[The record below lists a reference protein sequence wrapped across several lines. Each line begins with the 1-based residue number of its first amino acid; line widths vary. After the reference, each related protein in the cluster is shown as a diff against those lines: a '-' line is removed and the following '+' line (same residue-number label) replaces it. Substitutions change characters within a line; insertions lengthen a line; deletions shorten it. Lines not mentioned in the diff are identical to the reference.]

1 MRDCI
6 GADYLAC
13 LSIYGM
19 YRAMGEERRN
29 QAEPQ
34 FSDHCFTGDYPRP
47 LTDLT
52 IATPRRLA
60 LLAEAN

>member
-1 MRDCI
+1 
-6 GADYLAC
+6 
-13 LSIYGM
+13 M
-19 YRAMGEERRN
+19 YRAMGEECRN